1 MKELIFDYM
10 ASQGIYI
17 SDEAEQKR
25 LEKNIDLFLLEN
37 GVRECDKSEYYA
49 QFIMNRLKLINK
61 NDMKEYFR
69 NYQTIS
75 NVYQIVMEYKADI
88 IVSEDKKSDLRQYL
102 KTLYE
107 CGLGTKYIPEPEVKL
122 ILLQR

>member
-25 LEKNIDLFLLEN
+25 LEKNIELFLLEN

-75 NVYQIVMEYKADI
+75 NVYQIVMEYNADNN
-88 IVSEDKKSDLRQYL
+88 VSEDKKTNLRQYM
-102 KTLYE
+102 KMLYE

-122 ILLQR
+122 ILFQR

>member
-17 SDEAEQKR
+17 SDEEEQNM
-25 LEKNIDLFLLEN
+25 LDKNIDLFLLEN
-37 GVRECDKSEYYA
+37 GIRKGDKSEYYV

-61 NDMKEYFR
+61 NDMKEYFI

-75 NVYQIVMEYKADI
+75 NVYQIVMEYNSEKT
-88 IVSEDKKSDLRQYL
+88 VSEDKKAVLRQYI
-102 KTLYE
+102 KTLYD
-107 CGLGTKYIPEPEVKL
+107 CGLGTKYIPEPEVKM
-122 ILLQR
+122 ILS